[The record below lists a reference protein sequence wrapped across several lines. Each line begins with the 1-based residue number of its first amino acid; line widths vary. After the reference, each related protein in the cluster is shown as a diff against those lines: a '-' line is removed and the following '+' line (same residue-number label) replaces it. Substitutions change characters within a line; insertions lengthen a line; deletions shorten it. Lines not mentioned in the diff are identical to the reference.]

1 MWKPQYDGD
10 FPTLGYQVID
20 WMHDYLAA
28 PDGTGGDPL
37 VLYPE
42 QEEFILRFYEVDLE
56 AQRRKIRR
64 GVISRPKGWGKSPLL
79 AAIAIV
85 EALGPVV
92 FDGWDSD
99 GQPVG
104 KPWSEVRTPWVQLS
118 AVSEDQTRNA
128 WTPLLEMIREGDVLD
143 AYPGTQPME
152 TFVALPRKGRIE
164 FVTASARSREGNRPV
179 FCVLDQ
185 TETWTPS
192 NGGVNLAATMRR
204 NLGKTGG
211 TSIESPNAYIPGE
224 QSVAEASAQYWE
236 TIKNG
241 DAVDDGLYYDH
252 REAPPDTELAERS
265 SLLAGLRFTY
275 GDAAKDKGG
284 HVDLERIVAEVYDP
298 ATDPQDA
305 RRYYLNQITHASDA
319 FISQPEWAALRD
331 PQTIEEGSLITLGFD
346 GSRGRAKGKPDAT
359 ALIGCTLEGYL
370 FEIAVWEAT
379 EGPGME
385 EWQPPLLE
393 VDAAIA
399 DAFSRYQVAAFYA
412 DPAKDWR
419 SKVNEWEAA
428 YSGDVPVKV
437 TRDHPFEWWM
447 TGGRVLY
454 IERALE
460 AFEAAVRN
468 KELTHDGS
476 FRLTQHV
483 LNARRRIRRQRLT
496 LGKAHEHSPHKID
509 ACVAAVL
516 AWQARMDAV
525 AAGVRPRPKRK
536 APIRVR

>member
-1 MWKPQYDGD
+1 MWTPQYDGD

-20 WMHDYLAA
+20 WMHENLAA
-28 PDGTGGDPL
+28 PDRTDGEL
-37 VLYPE
+37 LSLYPE
-42 QEEFILRFYEVDLE
+42 QEEFILRFYEIDVE
-56 AQRRKIRR
+56 GSRRKIRR

-79 AAIAIV
+79 AAIACA

-92 FDGWDSD
+92 FDGWDSE
-99 GQPVG
+99 GLPVG
-104 KPWSEVRTPWVQLS
+104 KHWSEIRTPLVQLS

-128 WTPLLEMIREGDVLD
+128 WSPLLEMLREGAVMDN
-143 AYPGTQPME
+143 YPGIEPME
-152 TFVALPRKGRIE
+152 TFVNLPGKGRIE

-185 TETWTPS
+185 TETWLPS

-211 TSIESPNAYIPGE
+211 ASIESPNAYLPGE
-224 QSVAEASAQYWE
+224 GSVAEASAQYWQ
-236 TIKNG
+236 TIL
-241 DAVDDGLYYDH
+241 DGKAIDEGLHYDH
-252 REAPPDTELAERS
+252 REAQAETELGDRD
-265 SLLAGLRFTY
+265 SLLTGLRFAY
-275 GDAAKDKGG
+275 GDAAKDVGG
-284 HVDLERIVAEVYDP
+284 HVDLERIISEIYDP

-319 FISQPEWAALRD
+319 FISAPDWSSLREPRQVED
-331 PQTIEEGSLITLGFD
+331 GELIMLGFD

-359 ALIGCTLEGYL
+359 ALIGCTLDGYL
-370 FEIAVWEAT
+370 FEIEVWEA
-379 EGPGME
+379 EDGPGMD
-385 EWQPPLLE
+385 EWSPPLPE
-393 VDAAIA
+393 IDAAIA
-399 DAFSRYQVAAFYA
+399 DCFSRYQVAAFYA

-428 YSGDVPVKV
+428 HSRDVQVKV

-454 IERALE
+454 IERAVE

-468 KELTHDGS
+468 KELTHDGA

-483 LNARRRIRRQRLT
+483 LNTRRRIRRQRLT